1 LTQPCRLSFEN
12 CLDLGAQEYGSGTLF
27 SFRLRASV
35 EILGD
40 NNASPVAPL
49 ISWKCNY
56 EPGMGES
63 RLRRWKEIRP
73 RSVSRG
79 RSGGGKGEI
88 ASLR

>member
-1 LTQPCRLSFEN
+1 MAS
-12 CLDLGAQEYGSGTLF
+12 GATLF
-27 SFRLRASV
+27 SFRLRAGV

-56 EPGMGES
+56 EPGTGEA

-79 RSGGGKGEI
+79 ESGGEREIEREREGEI

>member
-1 LTQPCRLSFEN
+1 M
-12 CLDLGAQEYGSGTLF
+12 
-27 SFRLRASV
+27 
-35 EILGD
+35 GD
-40 NNASPVAPL
+40 
-49 ISWKCNY
+49 
-56 EPGMGES
+56 S